1 MYYTI
6 IKIKCF
12 LGFRGL
18 PAGPRE
24 NSQIIYFC
32 VHGGKKA
39 REITQYLSG
48 FFCAKERENII
59 MEWITLLIA
68 GMFEI
73 SWAIGLKFSHGF
85 SRPIPSV
92 ITVVCM
98 IASFY
103 FLALALK
110 SLPLGT
116 AYAVWTGIGTLG
128 TVILG
133 IILFKEPV
141 TVVRLFC
148 IALIVS
154 GITGLKL
161 VTH

>member
-1 MYYTI
+1 
-6 IKIKCF
+6 
-12 LGFRGL
+12 
-18 PAGPRE
+18 
-24 NSQIIYFC
+24 
-32 VHGGKKA
+32 
-39 REITQYLSG
+39 
-48 FFCAKERENII
+48 
-59 MEWITLLIA
+59 MEWIILLIA
-68 GMFEI
+68 GLFEI

-85 SRPIPSV
+85 TQIIPSV
-92 ITVVCM
+92 LTVICM

-110 SLPLGT
+110 HLSLGT

-141 TVVRLFC
+141 TAVRLFC
-148 IALIVS
+148 IALILY

-161 VTH
+161 ITH